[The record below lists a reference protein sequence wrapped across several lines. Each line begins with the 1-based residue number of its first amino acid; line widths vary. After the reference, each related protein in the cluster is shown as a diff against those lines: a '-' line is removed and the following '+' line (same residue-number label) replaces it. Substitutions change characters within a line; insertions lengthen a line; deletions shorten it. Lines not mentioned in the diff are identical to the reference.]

1 MDLTDQ
7 QWTIIEPLFEEKR
20 RPDGRGRPW
29 RDARAVLNI
38 AGAREIGRSRTRI
51 PVALWVA
58 LAMAAAVPTM
68 PTSPMPVDPSG

>member
-29 RDARAVLNI
+29 RDARAVTT
-38 AGAREIGRSRTRI
+38 RSVI
-51 PVALWVA
+51 HGSFL
-58 LAMAAAVPTM
+58 MEAAFETICIERRSICAN
-68 PTSPMPVDPSG
+68 